1 MLRTVTA
8 EEAAARLIAIT
19 ALDER
24 VRRLQAAVTAQL
36 RDLTVPGTTLRPAND
51 GKPMG
56 VVTHKPGP
64 RKAIVVNAEA
74 FAWWVREH
82 YPGQV
87 QLVPAAQNNTHH
99 EGPLNMAL
107 EVRRELKDQVL
118 ALSEEAGEPAG
129 PGGESG
135 ADAPAGIRV
144 EQQPG
149 EIVARPFTDAITQRL
164 VTTLL
169 EELLVSGPSEL
180 PNA

>member
-1 MLRTVTA
+1 VTA
-8 EEAAARLIAIT
+8 EEAAARLVAIT
-19 ALDER
+19 ALDQR
-24 VRRLQAAVTAQL
+24 VRGLRAAVKAQL
-36 RDLTVPGTTLRPAND
+36 RDLTAPGTTLTPSID
-51 GKPMG
+51 GTPVG

-87 QLVPAAQNNTHH
+87 QLVPAAHNDTHP
-99 EGPLNMAL
+99 EGQLNMAL
-107 EVRRELKDQVL
+107 EVRPELQDQVL

-135 ADAPAGIRV
+135 DDAPAGIRV

-149 EIVARPFTDAITQRL
+149 EIVARPITDAITDRL

-169 EELLVSGPSEL
+169 EELLVNGPSEL
-180 PNA
+180 RNA